1 MNHQLAEAVIA
12 IFRDAETEVHHN
24 SLARFNYRVWT
35 GTYRWLDA
43 SGLALYFL
51 DRLRTL
57 RLEGAIPEK
66 VLLRLE
72 ENAVDN
78 REKTAAMFEEFIE
91 INRAFQAAGLSYV
104 NLKGFTLIPDV
115 CADAA
120 MRCQYDLDFLVARED
135 IAHCETILGQR
146 GYLPA
151 GSGKNVREFSAGG
164 SQLPSVRDLYRTK
177 PQRSVEIHFADS
189 VEQDGVTLQDDRL
202 LRRRVQSRN
211 GTGFPVLSDCDK
223 FIGIALH
230 LFKHLKSEW
239 TRASWVLEFANFVS
253 FHRAD
258 ERLWMDVKKHT
269 LCNSETRTAI
279 GAAML
284 LADQSFGISHPPE
297 VLIATVQALP
307 KAVRLWIECYGDSVL
322 LASFPGTKLYLLLL
336 RELSGDSEEQPFRP
350 TGKLFP
356 LHRPQKVVVGV
367 ANGSVVARLKRAHS
381 SARHFLFR
389 LRFHIAQGISYAR
402 EESRWKKTLL
412 DCRTEQHRTSGLS
425 DLAT

>member
-164 SQLPSVRDLYRTK
+164 SRAPFGKR
-177 PQRSVEIHFADS
+177 
-189 VEQDGVTLQDDRL
+189 
-202 LRRRVQSRN
+202 
-211 GTGFPVLSDCDK
+211 
-223 FIGIALH
+223 FI
-230 LFKHLKSEW
+230 SNE
-239 TRASWVLEFANFVS
+239 AS
-253 FHRAD
+253 
-258 ERLWMDVKKHT
+258 
-269 LCNSETRTAI
+269 AI
-279 GAAML
+279 GRN
-284 LADQSFGISHPPE
+284 SF
-297 VLIATVQALP
+297 
-307 KAVRLWIECYGDSVL
+307 C
-322 LASFPGTKLYLLLL
+322 
-336 RELSGDSEEQPFRP
+336 
-350 TGKLFP
+350 
-356 LHRPQKVVVGV
+356 
-367 ANGSVVARLKRAHS
+367 
-381 SARHFLFR
+381 
-389 LRFHIAQGISYAR
+389 
-402 EESRWKKTLL
+402 
-412 DCRTEQHRTSGLS
+412 GLG
-425 DLAT
+425 